1 MIKLSMR
8 YSDLRFGNR
17 NSSGA
22 GPVKTYFLT
31 PEELE
36 EVHRKYGPPRR
47 RRKRSFYDIYTK
59 TKPMKGGE
67 SSESSASV

>member
-1 MIKLSMR
+1 MIKLTMR
-8 YSDLRFGNR
+8 YGDLRFGTR
-17 NSSGA
+17 NSSGP

-31 PEELE
+31 PEELA

-47 RRKRSFYDIYTK
+47 RKKKSFYDLYTK

>member
-8 YSDLRFGNR
+8 HGDLRFGTR
-17 NSSGA
+17 KSSGP

-31 PEELE
+31 PEELA

-47 RRKRSFYDIYTK
+47 RKKRPFYDLYTK
-59 TKPMKGGE
+59 TKKKEEIG
-67 SSESSASV
+67 

>member
-1 MIKLSMR
+1 MIKLTMR
-8 YSDLRFGNR
+8 YGDLRFGNR

-31 PEELE
+31 PEELA

-47 RRKRSFYDIYTK
+47 RKKKSFYDLYTK

-67 SSESSASV
+67 SNESSASV